1 MAAKGTPKKPAAPA
15 TVLVITLEPDGNG
28 SLLAR
33 RGELAHLSQFT
44 YRGMSEIV
52 TAIQQSATALISVEE
67 NPPVVDV
74 PPAPPIVDTPVA
86 QTDEDEPSEKTEIEP
101 PAPADALDPLAIPSD
116 PQPKLI

>member
-1 MAAKGTPKKPAAPA
+1 MAAKGTPKKPAPPA
-15 TVLVITLEPDGNG
+15 TVLVITLETDGNG

-52 TAIQQSATALISVEE
+52 SAIQQSATALISIEE

-74 PPAPPIVDTPVA
+74 PLVAPIADIPIV
-86 QTDEDEPSEKTEIEP
+86 QMNEDEPSETSEIELP
-101 PAPADALDPLAIPSD
+101 MPVDAPDPLAIPSD

>member
-1 MAAKGTPKKPAAPA
+1 MTAKGTPKKPAAPA

-33 RGELAHLSQFT
+33 RGELAHLSQFA

-67 NPPVVDV
+67 NPPSVDV
-74 PPAPPIVDTPVA
+74 TPAPPIVDAPVA
-86 QTDEDEPSEKTEIEP
+86 QTDEDAPSETPEIESSTP
-101 PAPADALDPLAIPSD
+101 VDTPDPLAIPSD